1 MKRNFLLLGL
11 AVFTLTSFSKIDGDK
26 KYIKKTAIVE
36 QTNNGEKLIAKS
48 DCVGCH
54 KLDKK
59 LIGPSYLDIA
69 KKYPNNDKN
78 VTYLVG
84 KIIKGGSGVWGTM
97 PMSAHSSLKKE
108 DAKSMAQYILGLKK
122 GFKKRIKVRGT
133 LIPLLHGLSE

>member
-1 MKRNFLLLGL
+1 MKRTFLLLGL
-11 AVFTLTSFSKIDGDK
+11 AVLTLASFSTINSDK
-26 KYIKKTAIVE
+26 KYIKKTAVVE
-36 QTNNGEKLIAKS
+36 QSNDGERLIAKS

-59 LIGPSYLDIA
+59 LIGPAYLEIA

-78 VTYLVG
+78 VNYLAG

-108 DAKSMAQYILGLKK
+108 DAKSMAKYILGVKK
-122 GFKKRIKVRGT
+122 
-133 LIPLLHGLSE
+133 

>member
-1 MKRNFLLLGL
+1 MKRTFLLLGL
-11 AVFTLTSFSKIDGDK
+11 AVLTLASFSTINSDK
-26 KYIKKTAIVE
+26 KYIKKTAVVE
-36 QTNNGEKLIAKS
+36 QSNDGERLIAKS

-59 LIGPSYLDIA
+59 LIGPAYLEIA

-78 VTYLVG
+78 VSYLAG

-108 DAKSMAQYILGLKK
+108 DAKSMAKYILGLKK
-122 GFKKRIKVRGT
+122 
-133 LIPLLHGLSE
+133 

>member
-11 AVFTLTSFSKIDGDK
+11 AVLTLASFSTIDSDK
-26 KYIKKTAIVE
+26 KYIKKTPILE
-36 QTNNGEKLIAKS
+36 QSNDGERLIAKS

-59 LIGPSYLDIA
+59 MIGPSYVEIA
-69 KKYPNNDKN
+69 KKYPNNEKN
-78 VTYLVG
+78 VNYLAG

-108 DAKSMAQYILGLKK
+108 DAKLMAQYILGLKK
-122 GFKKRIKVRGT
+122 
-133 LIPLLHGLSE
+133 